1 MGKAVIGEMGTLARL
16 TRFVMPVLL
25 VGALLTVALPDVAGA
40 AGTSLLTEPF
50 TNATTSTSAWSL
62 PTGSTGVCLT
72 AGTNT
77 SATPVPDCQSS
88 GGDAAGSG
96 ALQLTTNGG
105 TQVGT
110 IYSTSALPTSH
121 GLDVSWDSYQFNGT
135 GADGISFDLAAV
147 NPSDPVPPT
156 TTGPAGGSLG
166 YAANGTTP
174 GMPYGYLGF
183 GADVYGNYENH
194 TFSGTGCTGTT
205 PLVAESMGVRGP
217 GNLTAGYCLLDQLN
231 LATGL
236 TLDSKS
242 ATSRTGLAV
251 PEEVVLNTTSSS
263 VVASASGVTVPAGD
277 YLFATEPLNGG
288 AAGTVWKYMTGA
300 LPSDVSVVPGTW
312 LDSNGLPLEMAF
324 GWASSTGG
332 SNEYHQINLLQAS
345 TLAASPILS
354 LTNTD
359 SGSGTL
365 AAGSASSVTLTAGV
379 STTSTVNES
388 DAVTVTDTLPASL
401 TPTAAS
407 GTGWACLTS
416 GSAVSCTRTA
426 STLTAGATLPP
437 ITISVNVSATPGS
450 FSNSATA
457 TSIDASPAS
466 STDNGNIWGTTTT
479 SVALPSN
486 ATTGT
491 FATPVTVTATVSQPG
506 TVDFEDNGTTISG
519 CAVVSATTTATCSW
533 SPGTTGAR
541 TLTAILTPTSAN
553 YAGSSG
559 TDSITVDPAPTTTL
573 TSLATVTSPVTY
585 NAETQTF
592 TGTVTGVAGDG
603 NPLGSVA
610 VNYGAGATLLCT
622 SSLTAS
628 GTYSATF
635 SCALSAS
642 QLAAGTYASL
652 DATYTPASPS
662 SSNTNYVYTT
672 STSLAQSITVD
683 PAPTTTLTSLA
694 PQTITFINTP
704 PSSSHIGDTYT
715 VSATGGASGNPVTFT
730 VDASSSSI
738 CSISGTTVTF
748 VAVGACK
755 VDANQAGDANYAAA
769 TQAQQ
774 SATSSLLPQTI
785 TFTKS
790 PPSSRHV
797 GDTFTVAATGGA
809 SGNPVTFS
817 KGASST
823 SGCTVNSST
832 GRITFNAPAGT
843 CIVDANQAGD
853 ASYAVAT
860 SAIRLVS
867 EKPFLRLVV
876 YFANDSWALTAHA
889 RHQLDVFAVT
899 VARDELTR
907 LSLSGFASS
916 TGTTQRDNFLGVHR
930 AHIVKA
936 YLARVLVRLHVKNAR
951 YVVIGYGASRFAVRP
966 HTAARN
972 RRTEI
977 TAQ

>member
-1 MGKAVIGEMGTLARL
+1 MGQAAIGETGTLARL

-25 VGALLTVALPDVAGA
+25 VGGLLTVALPDVAGA

-50 TNATTSTSAWSL
+50 TNATTSTSAWSF

-105 TQVGT
+105 NQVGT
-110 IYSTSALPTSH
+110 IYSTSALPTSN

-135 GADGISFDLAAV
+135 GADGISFDLAAA

-166 YAANGTTP
+166 YAANGATP
-174 GMPYGYLGF
+174 GVPNGYLGF
-183 GADVYGNYENH
+183 GADVYGNYENYA
-194 TFSGTGCTGTT
+194 FSGTGCAGST
-205 PLVAESMGVRGP
+205 PAVPESMGVRGP
-217 GNLTAGYCLLDQLN
+217 GNGTAGYCLLGQLN

-236 TLDSKS
+236 TLDSK
-242 ATSRTGLAV
+242 APTSRTGLAV
-251 PEEVVLNTTSSS
+251 PEEVVLNTTASS
-263 VVASASGVTVPAGD
+263 VVASASGVAVPVGD
-277 YLFATEPLNGG
+277 YLFATEPLKNG
-288 AAGTVWKYMTGA
+288 AAGTVWKYVTGA
-300 LPSDVSVVPGTW
+300 LPTDPSGVPSAWLGSD
-312 LDSNGLPLEMAF
+312 GLPLEMAF

-332 SNEYHQINLLQAS
+332 SNEYHQINLLQVSA
-345 TLAASPILS
+345 LVESPILS

-379 STTSTVNES
+379 SATSTVNEP

-401 TPTAAS
+401 TPTLAT
-407 GTGWACLTS
+407 GTGWTCSIS

-426 STLTAGATLPP
+426 STLTPGATLPP
-437 ITISVNVSATPGS
+437 ITISVNVSATTGS

-466 STDNGNIWGTTTT
+466 STDNGNIRGATST

-486 ATTGT
+486 ATTAAFG
-491 FATPVTVTATVSQPG
+491 TPVAVTATLSQPG
-506 TVDFEDNGTTISG
+506 TVNFEDNGTTISG
-519 CAVVSATTTATCSW
+519 CGSVSATTTATCSW

-541 TLTAILTPTSAN
+541 TLTAILTPTNTN

-559 TDSITVDPAPTTTL
+559 TDSITVNPTPASTG

-592 TGTVTGVAGDG
+592 TGTVTGVSGDG
-603 NPLGSVA
+603 NPLGTVT
-610 VNYGAGATLLCT
+610 VNYGAGPTQLCT

-628 GTYSATF
+628 GAFSATF
-635 SCALSAS
+635 SCALTAS
-642 QLAAGTYASL
+642 QLAAGTYTSV
-652 DATYTPASPS
+652 DAVYIPASPS
-662 SSNTNYVYTT
+662 SSNTNYSYTT
-672 STSLAQSITVD
+672 STSGTDSITVNPT
-683 PAPTTTLTSLA
+683 PASTGTSLA
-694 PQTITFINTP
+694 TQTITFTNTP

-755 VDANQAGDANYAAA
+755 VDANQSGDANYAA

-774 SATSSLLPQTI
+774 SVTSSLLPQTI
-785 TFTKS
+785 TFTNR
-790 PPSSRHV
+790 PPSSRRV

-817 KGASST
+817 KNASST

-832 GRITFNAPAGT
+832 GRITFKAPAGT

-853 ASYAVAT
+853 ASYAAAAT
-860 SAIRLVS
+860 VIRLVS
-867 EKPFLRLVV
+867 EKAFLRLVV
-876 YFANDSWALTAHA
+876 YFANDSWALTGHA
-889 RHQLDVFAVT
+889 RHQLNVFAVAVT
-899 VARDELTR
+899 RDELTR

-916 TGTTQRDNFLGVHR
+916 TGTTQRDSFLGVHR
-930 AHIVKA
+930 AHIVEA
-936 YLARVLVRLHVKNAR
+936 YLAHALVPLHVKNAR
-951 YVVIGYGASRFAVRP
+951 YVVIGYGASRFAFRP
-966 HTAARN
+966 YTAARN